1 MVNVVGSGALARDIA
16 TVVGGASDT
25 IWPAS
30 TIAILTVVLS
40 PPVSQAADYWG
51 RKWLLVCLTACG
63 CVGSIIVSRADSIGM
78 AITGFTIGG
87 ISFGAQPLLH
97 AVTSEVLPRKYRPL
111 AQGTVNMSA
120 ALGAI
125 IALLVGGSL
134 TRNGNAA
141 GFRTYWYIGAAIY
154 AATAVICAILYN
166 PPTRKLQ
173 AELTTKEKLRCLD
186 WIGYVLLAAG
196 LVFFCIGLSWSQNP
210 YSWTNAHVLATFLIG
225 VVLSSA
231 LIVYEWRFKSDGM
244 FHHALFSSR
253 NFPIALGCV
262 FVEGLVFFSANN
274 YFAFEISTLYT
285 TDSLTVSVHYSIV
298 FITDIVASIL
308 AGAYCSV
315 SKSIRLP
322 ATCAFVMFMIFN
334 ILMANIHVQTS
345 STNIWGYPI
354 FLGVGLGMG
363 LSSLLAVGQLSTPPH
378 LIATASGLMI
388 SVRSL
393 GGAVGLAIYNAVFNH
408 GVAANLGSKVA
419 AATIPL
425 GLPPASIG
433 PLIVGLTSG
442 DAAAAGQVP
451 GATPAIIKV
460 AVLALQ
466 EAFVIAFRYV
476 WVAAGAFAL
485 VALVGTVFSF
495 SMNDDIGANYPS
507 KQHHFLFETRRR
519 SSQLVLMLPSR

>member
-16 TVVGGASDT
+16 AVIGGSSDT

-63 CVGSIIVSRADSIGM
+63 CVGSIIVSRADSMGM
-78 AITGFTIGG
+78 AIAGFTVGG

-125 IALLVGGSL
+125 IALLMGGSL
-134 TRNGNAA
+134 TRHGNPA
-141 GFRTYWYIGAAIY
+141 GFRTYWYIGASIY
-154 AATAVICAILYN
+154 AATALTCAILYN
-166 PPTRKLQ
+166 PPLRELQ
-173 AELTTKEKLRCLD
+173 VSLTTKEKLRRLD
-186 WIGYVLLAAG
+186 WIGYILLAAG
-196 LVFFCIGLSWSQNP
+196 LVLFCIGLSWSQNP
-210 YSWTNAHVLATFLIG
+210 YPWTNAHILATFLIG

-231 LIVYEWRFKSDGM
+231 LILYEWRFKSDGM
-244 FHHALFSSR
+244 FHHDLFGSR
-253 NFPIALGCV
+253 NFPIALACI

-274 YFAFEISTLYT
+274 YFAFEVSTLYT
-285 TDSLTVSVHYSIV
+285 TDSLLVGTHYAIV

-315 SKSIRLP
+315 TKSIRLP
-322 ATCAFVMFMIFN
+322 ATCAFAMFVIFN
-334 ILMANIHVQTS
+334 ALMANINVQTS
-345 STNIWGYPI
+345 SNNIWGYPV
-354 FLGVGLGMG
+354 FLGVGLGMC
-363 LSSLLAVGQLSTPPH
+363 LSSLLAVGQLSTPPP

-393 GGAVGLAIYNAVFNH
+393 GGAVGLAIYDALFNH
-408 GVAANLGSKVA
+408 GVSANLGSKVA
-419 AATIPL
+419 AATLPL
-425 GLPPASIG
+425 GLPPTSIG
-433 PLIVGLTSG
+433 QLIGSLTSG
-442 DAAAAGQVP
+442 DAAAAARVP
-451 GATPAIIKV
+451 GATRAIIQA
-460 AVLALQ
+460 AVLALE

-476 WVAAGAFAL
+476 WIAAGAFAL
-485 VALVGTVFSF
+485 VALVGAVFPFRMSEH
-495 SMNDDIGANYPS
+495 IGADSYSHQEPCLS
-507 KQHHFLFETRRR
+507 ETQRK
-519 SSQLVLMLPSR
+519 SSLLVLMLLST